1 MSEPV
6 ELIVRTKGLAVEAG
20 LNDAPLVRSD
30 GREPISRS
38 LAIDLWILPEDNR
51 LTVRV
56 SPGEEAAERPFLDL
70 AIGSRAQPEPLCR
83 VRWSSTS
90 PSFEPF
96 SIEIPIVLDSD
107 LARTDL
113 WRRKAPPLTPDDTS
127 AAQELGWRFHEIVQR
142 RDATAL
148 ASLVAYRT
156 DETARAFQLDAARLR
171 ESVREQFEETFA
183 SPGLRVSELAQ
194 DSIRVTPC
202 AGDRVFHLS
211 RADGGEL
218 MEVSHDRGDERG
230 QVYVARV
237 DGCWTI
243 VR

>member
-1 MSEPV
+1 M
-6 ELIVRTKGLAVEAG
+6 TKGLALEAG
-20 LNDAPLVRSD
+20 LNEAPLVRSD
-30 GREPISRS
+30 GREPMSRS
-38 LAIDLWILPEDNR
+38 LAVDLWILPEDNR

-56 SPGEEAAERPFLDL
+56 SPGEEGEERAFLDL
-70 AIGSRAQPEPLCR
+70 AIGSRAEPEPLCR

-90 PSFEPF
+90 KSFEPF
-96 SIEIPIVLDSD
+96 SIEIPVVLDSD

-113 WRRKAPPLTPDDTS
+113 WSRTAPPLTPEDTT
-127 AAQELGWRFHEIVQR
+127 AAQELGLRFHEIVER
-142 RDATAL
+142 RDAIAL

-156 DETARAFQLDAARLR
+156 EETARAFQLDATRLR

-183 SPGLRVSELAQ
+183 NPGLTVPELAK

-202 AGDRVFHLS
+202 AGDRVFYLS

-218 MEVSHDRGDERG
+218 MELSHDRGTERG
-230 QVYVARV
+230 QVYVARI
-237 DGCWTI
+237 DGRWTI